1 MNGGNTL
8 PQVVEVTENLSYP
21 VVLSHPISYAGN
33 ALILLSRSPVEP
45 PRSAAEPVES
55 PEFRVVTGDP
65 VQVALD
71 CATDNGGIRVPF
83 ICAANRDYPG
93 LRHQDQRPTY
103 EEDFCDRSN
112 LRDTLTRTKTS
123 KLDNKP
129 LYPINATGGIFS
141 DKIAVYLGPRDK
153 YEKLNPIPNLPVVSV
168 PPVRRPPVNGDGT
181 EYILE
186 EDLLDM
192 IAKIRGA
199 LLMCLAHL
207 CNRIVVGDFGLG
219 DGYYNPPQAVAEIWR
234 DLFLFDT
241 DIRGLF
247 KSVDFVFLDPMQS
260 TTQWLQD
267 ERQKH
272 NEREWMNN
280 LARDGISLTNNWEE
294 PPSSRPAPTDMA
306 IFQSVFD
313 KKEIE
318 RLTQKALRA
327 NQ

>member
-8 PQVVEVTENLSYP
+8 PQVVEVSENPSYP
-21 VVLSHPISYAGN
+21 VVLSRPISYTANG
-33 ALILLSRSPVEP
+33 IVFVRVPQ
-45 PRSAAEPVES
+45 SAAEPPKS

-123 KLDNKP
+123 KYDDKP
-129 LYPINATGGIFS
+129 FYPITATGGIFS

-153 YEKLNPIPNLPVVSV
+153 YEKLNPIPVLPVVSV
-168 PPVRRPPVNGDGT
+168 PPVRRPSVNGNGT
-181 EYILE
+181 EYTSE
-186 EDLLDM
+186 MDLLDT
-192 IAKIRGA
+192 IEKIRGA
-199 LLMCLAHL
+199 LLICLYHH
-207 CNRIVVGDFGLG
+207 CHRIVVGDFGLG
-219 DGYYNPPQAVAEIWR
+219 DGYHNPPQAVAEIWR
-234 DLFLFDT
+234 DLFVFDP
-241 DIRGLF
+241 DIRGQF

-267 ERQKH
+267 EKQEH
-272 NEREWMNN
+272 NERERINN
-280 LARDGISLTNNWEE
+280 LARGGTSSTSNRAE

-313 KKEIE
+313 KKEVD
-318 RLTQKALRA
+318 RVAQKALRA
-327 NQ
+327 DQ